1 MGTVNKQGVIA
12 IGQLMHRCFF
22 MGLLVSVLTW
32 VLCGLPNVASA
43 WSKQAHRMIT
53 EDAHSVLPASVKAA
67 LSPHI
72 FRLGEGSLAPDNV
85 YKPPQEHSLNPDG
98 TGNADNLLEDFAKEA
113 EELIRQKAS
122 WDKIAYALGE
132 ASHMIQDLN
141 QPQHTDKG
149 EGKNHKPY
157 EGIAFIDKWPRPGTK
172 DGYDGFDHYTD
183 YKAMAYHTASWS
195 RQFFGD
201 VQDGPYGF
209 GEVVMP
215 VIGTT
220 WNHAVNDV
228 ADLWLSILLNA
239 QQGMGPMVD
248 IPQPLRVPKIQ
259 KPGCLLAAAL
269 EGTRYADLLNLFR
282 TFRDKY
288 LQHSIIGPP
297 LIASYYEFSHFVLS
311 HGLQDDSSGEVS
323 QGAIW
328 QQ

>member
-1 MGTVNKQGVIA
+1 M
-12 IGQLMHRCFF
+12 
-22 MGLLVSVLTW
+22 
-32 VLCGLPNVASA
+32 
-43 WSKQAHRMIT
+43 
-53 EDAHSVLPASVKAA
+53 LPASVKAV

-72 FRLGEGSLAPDNV
+72 YRLREGSVAPDQV
-85 YKPPQEHSLNPDG
+85 YKLPQEHSLNPDG

-132 ASHMIQDLN
+132 AAHMIQDLN

-149 EGKNHKPY
+149 EGKNHRPY
-157 EGIAFIDKWPRPGTK
+157 ESMAYIDEWPRPGTN

-183 YKAMAYHTASWS
+183 YRAMAYHTASWS

-201 VQDGPYGF
+201 VQDGPYGT
-209 GEVVMP
+209 EVMP
-215 VIGTT
+215 VVGTT

-239 QQGMGPMVD
+239 QQGMGSMVE

-269 EGTRYADLLNLFR
+269 EGTRYVDLLDLFR

-311 HGLQDDSSGEVS
+311 HGLQDDSLGKVS
-323 QGAIW
+323 QEALW
-328 QQ
+328 EQ